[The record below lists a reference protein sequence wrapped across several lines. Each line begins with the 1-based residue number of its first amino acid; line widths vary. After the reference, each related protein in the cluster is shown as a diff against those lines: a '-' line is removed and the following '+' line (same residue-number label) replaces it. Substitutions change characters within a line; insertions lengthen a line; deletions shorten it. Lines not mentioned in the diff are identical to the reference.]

1 MSEKRKR
8 RLTEW
13 GKSLLI
19 VLLSVSALY
28 LVGRTQFYMDGSAIG
43 QSWLSSVLSI
53 LPGGE
58 ETQPAQSVAVWSEGT
73 AVRPVRAVV
82 TSPHGRSG
90 IQYDQESVERLFS
103 SFANPLS
110 DALAGCSAPEQT
122 TAAKFQAAL
131 GSKNPGIYLDFLG
144 GVPLADLRLA
154 QRWARA
160 QPGADGH
167 RPAAAPHRDRRGRR
181 GAVLYQ

>member
-58 ETQPAQSVAVWSEGT
+58 ETQPAQSVAVWSEG
-73 AVRPVRAVV
+73 
-82 TSPHGRSG
+82 
-90 IQYDQESVERLFS
+90 
-103 SFANPLS
+103 LS
-110 DALAGCSAPEQT
+110 LIHICALALPMGTGANSPCSQDT
-122 TAAKFQAAL
+122 L
-131 GSKNPGIYLDFLG
+131 LYL
-144 GVPLADLRLA
+144 
-154 QRWARA
+154 
-160 QPGADGH
+160 
-167 RPAAAPHRDRRGRR
+167 
-181 GAVLYQ
+181 